1 MLDFDANRHFLVD
14 HIERV
19 IYDRY
24 DVSVVGAI
32 LVAAPAAITHAGP
45 WTAVTIQ
52 ILQGECEM
60 AADNKLISLPSPR

>member
-32 LVAAPAAITHAGP
+32 LVAAPAAIAHAGP
-45 WTAVTIQ
+45 WV
-52 ILQGECEM
+52 GG
-60 AADNKLISLPSPR
+60 PGVG

>member
-14 HIERV
+14 HIERE

-32 LVAAPAAITHAGP
+32 LVAAPAAIRHAGP
-45 WTAVTIQ
+45 WVGRPGI
-52 ILQGECEM
+52 G
-60 AADNKLISLPSPR
+60 